1 MDASLNSANPVIG
14 LLLSGKA
21 QTVAE
26 AEELYLDASIP
37 EVIRLVESDLSDE
50 EFRSHPLIQ
59 LLMAHGSRGRE
70 DSLW

>member
-1 MDASLNSANPVIG
+1 MENALTADPVIE
-14 LLLSGKA
+14 LLLSGRA
-21 QTVAE
+21 STAEE

-37 EVIRLVESDLSDE
+37 DVIRLAASDLTDA

-59 LLMAHGSRGRE
+59 LLLAHGSRGRE